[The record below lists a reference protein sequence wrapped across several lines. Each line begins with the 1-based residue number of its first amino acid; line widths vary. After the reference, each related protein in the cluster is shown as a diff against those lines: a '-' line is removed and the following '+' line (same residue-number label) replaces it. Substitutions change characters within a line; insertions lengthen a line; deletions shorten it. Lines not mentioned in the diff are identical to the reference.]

1 MESHV
6 AQLLHLQGVG
16 EQLDLAGA
24 PDPSVSISNSNS
36 NSISNSNSNSISIS
50 TTPDGIKKR
59 HSDKVVLLRN
69 DLVPHV
75 LHRVRGGEGYTN
87 RCRPERIEHYS

>member
-24 PDPSVSISNSNS
+24 PDPSV
-36 NSISNSNSNSISIS
+36 SISNSNSNSISIS